1 MKKKNSCY
9 FVSCLLK
16 ITSDNEIETQYL
28 IFTLFVDYQTNIFH
42 LFKVFLVLWWWL
54 FFLVFVGFS
63 RFGFRIIQIYSA
75 RLRFYML
82 KMRMQRYFKRSASTD
97 KIKNYIC
104 KCSRGDWFVLYQLSK
119 NLNRV
124 FFMDFLVTLSKTVDP
139 KSPARDEQGDE
150 EDGILKCI

>member
-1 MKKKNSCY
+1 MKLFSMIYY
-9 FVSCLLK
+9 FK
-16 ITSDNEIETQYL
+16 ICHT
-28 IFTLFVDYQTNIFH
+28 YQSNIFD
-42 LFKVFLVLWWWL
+42 LFQVFLVLWWWL

-124 FFMDFLVTLSKTVDP
+124 FFMDFLVTLARTVDP
-139 KSPARDEQGDE
+139 ESPARDEQGDE
-150 EDGILKCI
+150 GNEKKIHKFSYYFLLVKFFKSSILFK

>member
-1 MKKKNSCY
+1 M
-9 FVSCLLK
+9 F
-16 ITSDNEIETQYL
+16 
-28 IFTLFVDYQTNIFH
+28 IFQ
-42 LFKVFLVLWWWL
+42 VFLVLWWWL

-63 RFGFRIIQIYSA
+63 RFCFRIIQISSA

-82 KMRMQRYFKRSASTD
+82 KMRMQRYFKRSQATD

-124 FFMDFLVTLSKTVDP
+124 FFMDFLVTLARTVDP
-139 KSPARDEQGDE
+139 ESPARDEQGDE
-150 EDGILKCI
+150 GNEKNIYSWNLYFFPVVKFLNYSPCS